1 MRRVFLASIALLLA
15 IPGIAQAQ
23 PRLLSA
29 TPADKATVSKPTR
42 LSLTFSEPLVA
53 PLTGID
59 LVMTAMPGM
68 AGHEPMPITGFQTT
82 VSDRTVLATLPRAL
96 PAGTYLLRWH
106 AAGADRQRGE
116 GSYSFVVR

>member
-1 MRRVFLASIALLLA
+1 MRRVFLAPIALPLA

-82 VSDRTVLATLPRAL
+82 VSDSSVLATLPRAL
-96 PAGTYLLRWH
+96 PAGTYLLR
-106 AAGADRQRGE
+106 
-116 GSYSFVVR
+116 